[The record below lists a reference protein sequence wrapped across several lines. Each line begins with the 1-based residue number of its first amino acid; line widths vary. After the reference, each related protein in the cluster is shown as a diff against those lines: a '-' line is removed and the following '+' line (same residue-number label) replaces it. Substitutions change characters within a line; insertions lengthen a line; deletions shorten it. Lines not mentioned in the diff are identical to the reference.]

1 MSYDVNYLKALVR
14 LNTVSGTDDP
24 EAATATATMAERLS
38 AFLLAQGLVV
48 LEFECSTGQ
57 KSVLGLAPTLLPR
70 CDQAQDDYVPP
81 APGTESGTARSTG
94 RGTGLG
100 LLLSG
105 HYDVVPFNC
114 ADWATPPLELTARG
128 DRLYGR
134 GSADMKGFLSCM
146 LQLAAHNSARARER
160 AGDGGRKDARAGARN
175 GAPPQ
180 LPQVSYLFTCEEETS
195 MAGAQELAQLLSKPE
210 LTLED
215 CVHFTLRLPHHL
227 PTELR
232 PQFPSAELAALDG
245 VAPSELEDSAPQL
258 SALELLT
265 CECDLSQ
272 YEACSD
278 PAEIA
283 TLLNLIKAAGQFDL
297 TVIGEPTQMQ
307 PILGHKGWI
316 ARDLIITGAEGHG
329 SRSPVIY
336 SAMQSLPI
344 VLSEL
349 KQLQAQLTA
358 FADERFE
365 LKPATLSLGTIHG
378 GQSYNTVCA
387 QITLGL
393 EVRPTPQ
400 LTLSKL
406 HELLEHCVA
415 AINAQLP
422 PQYPVRLEA
431 PYPDTPAFPEGH
443 ESQATGAALAPRRDD
458 SARYQD
464 YLAVLSPKWQQRYRT
479 TQASS
484 YVAYCTEASWLQ
496 AITQECVIMG
506 PGSIA
511 DAHQANEGIDQSE
524 LEECLTALKRLQAR
538 FER

>member
-70 CDQAQDDYVPP
+70 YDQAQDDYVPP
-81 APGTESGTARSTG
+81 AP
-94 RGTGLG
+94 GTGLG

-114 ADWATPPLELTARG
+114 ADWATPPRELTARG

-146 LQLAAHNSARARER
+146 LQLAAHNSARASAR

-232 PQFPSAELAALDG
+232 PQFPSAKLVSLDG
-245 VAPSELEDSAPQL
+245 VAPSELEGSAPQL

-307 PILGHKGWI
+307 PI
-316 ARDLIITGAEGHG
+316 
-329 SRSPVIY
+329 
-336 SAMQSLPI
+336 
-344 VLSEL
+344 
-349 KQLQAQLTA
+349 
-358 FADERFE
+358 
-365 LKPATLSLGTIHG
+365 
-378 GQSYNTVCA
+378 
-387 QITLGL
+387 
-393 EVRPTPQ
+393 
-400 LTLSKL
+400 
-406 HELLEHCVA
+406 
-415 AINAQLP
+415 
-422 PQYPVRLEA
+422 
-431 PYPDTPAFPEGH
+431 
-443 ESQATGAALAPRRDD
+443 
-458 SARYQD
+458 
-464 YLAVLSPKWQQRYRT
+464 
-479 TQASS
+479 
-484 YVAYCTEASWLQ
+484 
-496 AITQECVIMG
+496 
-506 PGSIA
+506 
-511 DAHQANEGIDQSE
+511 
-524 LEECLTALKRLQAR
+524 
-538 FER
+538 

>member
-70 CDQAQDDYVPP
+70 YDQAQDDYVPP
-81 APGTESGTARSTG
+81 AP
-94 RGTGLG
+94 GTGLG

-146 LQLAAHNSARARER
+146 LQLAAHNSAC
-160 AGDGGRKDARAGARN
+160 GRAGARN

-215 CVHFTLRLPHHL
+215 CVHFTLRRPHYL

-245 VAPSELEDSAPQL
+245 VAPSELEGSAPQL

-336 SAMQSLPI
+336 SAMQSLPV

-422 PQYPVRLEA
+422 AQYPVRLEA

-464 YLAVLSPKWQQRYRT
+464 YIAVLSPKLQQLYRSA
-479 TQASS
+479 QASS

-538 FER
+538 FSA